1 MAESKYLS
9 TIKPLIKNHGLRVK
23 EKEKKLAE
31 EIVKRWDKTWTFVG
45 RKTELKKTKK
55 GVFFYLLINDEEAW
69 FKVASLSFRIDRN
82 SHFFIQAPSPERK
95 LWKNQRL
102 ANTLD
107 FLAEEWFALEFASGK
122 GKRSIVVPLNEIKS
136 KKDVDFIIEDLLE
149 VTQ

>member
-1 MAESKYLS
+1 MAEKKYLLALKELS
-9 TIKPLIKNHGLRVK
+9 KKNNIKIK
-23 EKEKKLAE
+23 EKERKLAK

-55 GVFFYLLINDEEAW
+55 GVFFYLLINYEEAW
-69 FKVASLSFRIDRN
+69 FKVANLSFRVDRN

-102 ANTLD
+102 ASTLD
-107 FLAEEWFALEFASGK
+107 FLAEEWFALEFASGR
-122 GKRSIVVPLNEIKS
+122 GKRSIVIPLNEINS
-136 KKDVDFIIEDLLE
+136 KDDVDFIIEDLLE